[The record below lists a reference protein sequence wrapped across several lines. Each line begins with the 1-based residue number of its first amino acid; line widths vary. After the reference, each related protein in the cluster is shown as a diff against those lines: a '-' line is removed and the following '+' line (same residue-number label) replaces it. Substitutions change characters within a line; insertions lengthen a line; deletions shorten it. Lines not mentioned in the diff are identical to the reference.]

1 MLPSLQ
7 FVFPA
12 LFGFL
17 LLRTATG
24 TRPRAPYADLEQPG
38 FDGLHDVIVAR
49 EGDLDLPSA
58 FLPRMR
64 HLADASQKLISANS
78 SSALAK
84 RQLTCDPGYGLCTG
98 KFTQNS
104 SCNMY

>member
-1 MLPSLQ
+1 MIPLLRFSFIP
-7 FVFPA
+7 
-12 LFGFL
+12 LFGFFL
-17 LLRTATG
+17 LCTATEIQ
-24 TRPRAPYADLEQPG
+24 PRAPYADLEQPG

-64 HLADASQKLISANS
+64 HLADASQKLISANL

-98 KFTQNS
+98 
-104 SCNMY
+104 